1 MTSRPP
7 LFPHFY
13 GRFVEQEGRT
23 IVDGKIFWPAS
34 IVVHFDRHRTLKIIE
49 ALARQLQQLEPTD
62 CTIDFVG
69 EIYEMERE

>member
-13 GRFVEQEGRT
+13 GRFIDQEGRT
-23 IVDGKIFWPAS
+23 IVDGKVFWPAS
-34 IVVHFDRHRTLKIIE
+34 IVIHFDRRRALEVIE
-49 ALARQLQQLEPTD
+49 TLARQLQQPERTD

-69 EIYEMERE
+69 EIHEMERE